1 MNFTAEARRRIYA
14 VVIATLPILAA
25 AGIALPGGQEAWL
38 LLVAA
43 ILGVGQASVAYQ
55 NVTPDEPTET
65 PEGPMRPLPAVTGT
79 RDEDI
84 VDVREYEQ

>member
-1 MNFTAEARRRIYA
+1 MKLTADTRRHIYA

-25 AGIALPGGQEAWL
+25 AGIALPGGQESWL

-43 ILGVGQASVAYQ
+43 ILGVGQASVAYK
-55 NVTPDEPTET
+55 NVNPDETA
-65 PEGPMRPLPAVTGT
+65 EGSLRPLPAVTGT

-84 VDVREYEQ
+84 VDVRGYEH

>member
-1 MNFTAEARRRIYA
+1 MNFTADTRRRIYA

-55 NVTPDEPTET
+55 NVNPDEPT
-65 PEGPMRPLPAVTGT
+65 EGPMRPLPAVTGT

-84 VDVREYEQ
+84 VDVRGYEH

>member
-1 MNFTAEARRRIYA
+1 MKLTAANRRAIYA
-14 VVIATLPILAA
+14 VVMAALPILAA

-43 ILGVGQASVAYQ
+43 ILGVGQAGVAYK
-55 NVTPDEPTET
+55 NVNPDET

-84 VDVREYEQ
+84 VDVRGYEH